1 MASVK
6 ESKAIA
12 NFGENKMSLTKRSE
26 KFKDGQQLLDTI
38 NYGYKSSR
46 IH

>member
-12 NFGENKMSLTKRSE
+12 NFGENKMSLNKRSE
-26 KFKDGQQLLDTI
+26 KYKDSQQILDTT